1 MNLTGEINVN
11 IHKLFPSRWLTAA
24 DLDSR
29 DWKMTVIG
37 LKIENIGQP
46 PKNEDK
52 PILYFKGTEKALV
65 LNKTNGML
73 ISSQHGPETDNWM
86 GKVITLYPTRV
97 KAFGGL
103 HDCIRVRDG
112 NYISSAPDPVVEAD
126 DDMPPDEDP
135 DPIAEPPTNGADAH
149 QQPQAPKTS
158 HSTKPPRSA
167 AGAQAE
173 AIDTE
178 GYAQVFG
185 MLGSNCHQ
193 LVHWCRNKDKASDGP
208 CTMPMYQFLIG
219 VLNKNTAPKAHQ
231 AILEVLTSRPYD
243 ADGTSHYPGHDL
255 ASKLLD
261 WLPETV
267 PEEQGD
273 KKVQV
278 SNPDYK
284 PEYAS
289 CVVNIWSKCLEADGQ
304 ASLWD
309 TEQQPDAKTEAA

>member
-52 PILYFKGTEKALV
+52 PILYFKGTEKAMV

-126 DDMPPDEDP
+126 DDMPPDEDS
-135 DPIAEPPTNGADAH
+135 DPIAEPPTNGHGTATVTDKGRDMPDV
-149 QQPQAPKTS
+149 QWLQND
-158 HSTKPPRSA
+158 

-173 AIDTE
+173 ASDTDNPFDDTWNAE
-178 GYAQVFG
+178 WVATKHYPY
-185 MLGSNCHQ
+185 
-193 LVHWCRNKDKASDGP
+193 ASDWGRNSGK
-208 CTMPMYQFLIG
+208 F
-219 VLNKNTAPKAHQ
+219 NAPKHFEQ
-231 AILEVLTSRPYD
+231 AWAEYFTECK
-243 ADGTSHYPGHDL
+243 AN
-255 ASKLLD
+255 
-261 WLPETV
+261 V
-267 PEEQGD
+267 PENAAHFLEIWH
-273 KKVQV
+273 
-278 SNPDYK
+278 
-284 PEYAS
+284 EY
-289 CVVNIWSKCLEADGQ
+289 VNHHVEK
-304 ASLWD
+304 D
-309 TEQQPDAKTEAA
+309 TKAEAA